1 MVREAC
7 AAAEELY
14 TAASA
19 GFNVGFMSSKR
30 SANALQPSL
39 LTWKIKTS
47 KTDILTD
54 YYLSMAKP
62 VLILGTNKIGDNK
75 PRND

>member
-1 MVREAC
+1 
-7 AAAEELY
+7 
-14 TAASA
+14 
-19 GFNVGFMSSKR
+19 MSSKR

>member
-7 AAAEELY
+7 AAADELY

-19 GFNVGFMSSKR
+19 GFSVGFMSSKR

-39 LTWKIKTS
+39 LTWKKQRLI
-47 KTDILTD
+47 ILND
-54 YYLSMAKP
+54 YYFPLAKHAKY
-62 VLILGTNKIGDNK
+62 VIIKL
-75 PRND
+75 RSR